1 MTTGER
7 IRARRKELRLPPRV
21 MAAAANISLPTVYR
35 YENGQI
41 GKLPV
46 SILLSFAKVL
56 QTTPNDLLGWPIEG
70 GGEPPHLRNKKF
82 RRSEPAGLPL
92 EEGQSAP
99 QVPAEEIEYQCV
111 GNDLS
116 ASRILDGDTVFI
128 RRQSTV
134 ENGQMALVRLGEE
147 QVLKRVYQ
155 GECYVELRSENPAVP
170 PVVLRGEELSL
181 SNYEVIGLA
190 VAFQSA
196 IR

>member
-56 QTTPNDLLGWPIEG
+56 QTTPNDLLGWPGEKT
-70 GGEPPHLRNKKF
+70 GEPAYLRNKKF
-82 RRSEPAGLPL
+82 RRSGAAGAQPPS
-92 EEGQSAP
+92 EEF
-99 QVPAEEIEYQCV
+99 EYQCV

-116 ASRILDGDTVFI
+116 ASRILDGDTVLI
-128 RRQSTV
+128 RPQSTV
-134 ENGQMALVRLGEE
+134 ENGQIALVRLGGERM
-147 QVLKRVYQ
+147 LKRVYQ
-155 GECYVELRSENPAVP
+155 GEGCVELRSENPAVP
-170 PVVLRGEELSL
+170 PMVLRGEALAP

-190 VAFQSA
+190 VAFRSA